1 MLLRQHSTLLS
12 SLHFAAKT
20 SFRITLITTII
31 TYTIRCC
38 IIITLIFTLC
48 YLLTR
53 FSWHFFCTR
62 ILRASLFSRG
72 CYCSPSQITMM
83 MTLTL
88 GSQWRCHRHVYTALI
103 ITLSHFNSSSVN
115 WTASGFS
122 RGSSHSCCRVDVAP
136 WPIRSRS
143 QRGEKCPRLLW
154 SSESPDPSES
164 DVWCVQWWVLVRC
177 HHHVMCPA
185 QLGHKCPT
193 CFCNSDISIFMTL
206 NLLSEMDTSILLLHY
221 LLLFISMLASYK
233 YHCIIILTSKMG
245 DKPTVKD
252 WDFLYT
258 CILLSC

>member
-31 TYTIRCC
+31 TYNEM
-38 IIITLIFTLC
+38 LYNNNFDF
-48 YLLTR
+48 YSLLP
-53 FSWHFFCTR
+53 SD
-62 ILRASLFSRG
+62 SLFLTFLLYEDPEGVLVLARLLLLS
-72 CYCSPSQITMM
+72 ITMI

-136 WPIRSRS
+136 WPIRCRS

-154 SSESPDPSES
+154 SSELPDPSES
-164 DVWCVQWWVLVRC
+164 DVWCAVMSPREMSPSC
-177 HHHVMCPA
+177 HVPCPA
-185 QLGHKCPT
+185 RSQMSNMSFLQSWHFNFHDIELAFRDGYFNFITT
-193 CFCNSDISIFMTL
+193 CFYSFPCWPVLSIIV
-206 NLLSEMDTSILLLHY
+206 LS
-221 LLLFISMLASYK
+221 F
-233 YHCIIILTSKMG
+233 
-245 DKPTVKD
+245 
-252 WDFLYT
+252 
-258 CILLSC
+258 